1 MICRLFHE
9 VHSDECEA
17 MPHCSF
23 DLRFSDSRR
32 RRACF
37 RVPLGLVTVSGLLG
51 GFGATGHPVSG

>member
-1 MICRLFHE
+1 
-9 VHSDECEA
+9 
-17 MPHCSF
+17 MPPCSF